1 MSARCIPAAVVD
13 TDCDRIPVTVWLEQP
28 IAEMLEAMAAL
39 FLDGNTD
46 CDEQE
51 AIDLIVT
58 IGIALA
64 EVEFRDAGILR

>member
-39 FLDGNTD
+39 SLDTD

-64 EVEFRDAGILR
+64 EVEFRDAGIVR